1 MLNLSKYNLFFI
13 TFFIIQGIL
22 CNPISEQEK
31 TSIPSKKEIIED
43 KSLTSLGKIFA
54 GILEPNSEK
63 ENKILQTEIY
73 KNHHKQMTIS
83 WKKTEEIRLQKMREW
98 VKQELN
104 FTCEKKNTIFYPF
117 SGPDFLNIQILFPCG
132 DNYILF
138 GLEPPGKLR
147 EFEKLNQ
154 KEMQNYFSYIQ
165 SSLYSILNYSFFRTN
180 DMKIDFFKKLD
191 GIAPILLTF
200 LAYNQNKIIRIT
212 DVTLTNENSIIEN
225 KSDFGIPGIRIYFI
239 DSIDQSKI
247 KKVTYFQIDI
257 SNENI
262 KNNIFFLENQKK
274 ESPFFTF
281 IKAASYL
288 MHNESFSIIR
298 DFILSNSEIILQ
310 DDSGIP
316 LKFFEQKKWDLI
328 FYGMYVEP
336 IPLFKRK
343 FQQDLRK
350 IYLNKNNI
358 KPLPFGTGYNFY
370 PGTSNLMLAIKKNHS

>member
-1 MLNLSKYNLFFI
+1 MLNFSKYNLLFI
-13 TFFIIQGIL
+13 ILFTIQGIL
-22 CNPISEQEK
+22 CNPINENEK
-31 TSIPSKKEIIED
+31 NKSTSSNEIIED

-54 GILEPNSEK
+54 GIMDPNSDK

-73 KNHHKQMTIS
+73 KKHHKQMTIS
-83 WKKTEEIRLQKMREW
+83 WEKTEEIRLQKMREW

-104 FTCEKKNTIFYPF
+104 FACEKKNTIFYPF

-132 DNYILF
+132 ENYILF

-147 EFEKLNQ
+147 EIEKLNQ

-212 DVTLTNENSIIEN
+212 DVTLINENSIVEN
-225 KSDFGIPGIRIYFI
+225 RSDSGIPGIRIYFI
-239 DSIDQSKI
+239 DSLNHNTI
-247 KKVTYFQIDI
+247 KKITYFQIDI
-257 SNENI
+257 SNDNI
-262 KNNIFFLENQKK
+262 NKNTYFLENLKK

-281 IKAASYL
+281 LKAASYL

-298 DFILSNSEIILQ
+298 DFILSNSEIVLQ

-316 LKFFEQKKWDLI
+316 LKFFDQKKWNLT

-343 FQQDLRK
+343 YQQDLRK
-350 IYLNKNNI
+350 VYLNKNNI